1 MILSQDVAVDGWALT
16 MLKPKNVGYASTC
29 NSVGQVES
37 LKNSSVFKKILCF
50 STSLLWWSK
59 AIFSHVYCSKKFLR
73 SKLFFMA
80 NLFPKFAM
88 SYFHQQTWDKKIFI
102 GIDTEYLH
110 RLADGAWVT
119 SCSPLS
125 RVLATSHSPRYW
137 CFFFFIFCNTN
148 YFCCFLSNSIG
159 LYKHQN
165 SLTNIFSSSSS
176 GE

>member
-1 MILSQDVAVDGWALT
+1 

-29 NSVGQVES
+29 NSVGQVKS

-73 SKLFFMA
+73 SKLFSMDHF
-80 NLFPKFAM
+80 LSLQCHIFI
-88 SYFHQQTWDKKIFI
+88 SRLGTRDKIYI

-119 SCSPLS
+119 SCSLLW
-125 RVLATSHSPRYW
+125 RVLATSHSPRY
-137 CFFFFIFCNTN
+137 
-148 YFCCFLSNSIG
+148 CCFHFVQHKLFHRI
-159 LYKHQN
+159 
-165 SLTNIFSSSSS
+165 TFSVSS
-176 GE
+176 GPIRMVYI

>member
-29 NSVGQVES
+29 NSVGQVIS
-37 LKNSSVFKKILCF
+37 LKISSVFKKILCF

-88 SYFHQQTWDKKIFI
+88 SYFHQQTWDKKNIYWHWHWISTQTCGWCLGYILFTTLESAGYI
-102 GIDTEYLH
+102 TFSQVLLFSFCATQII
-110 RLADGAWVT
+110 
-119 SCSPLS
+119 SP
-125 RVLATSHSPRYW
+125 HY
-137 CFFFFIFCNTN
+137 I
-148 YFCCFLSNSIG
+148 FCCFLS
-159 LYKHQN
+159 YQN
-165 SLTNIFSSSSS
+165 DL
-176 GE
+176 

>member
-1 MILSQDVAVDGWALT
+1 MILYQDVAVDGWALT

-73 SKLFFMA
+73 SKLFFTA

-88 SYFHQQTWDKKIFI
+88 SYFHQQTWDKKIYI

-119 SCSPLS
+119 SCSLLS
-125 RVLATSHSPRYW
+125 RVLATSHSPRY
-137 CFFFFIFCNTN
+137 
-148 YFCCFLSNSIG
+148 CCSHFVQHKLFHRI
-159 LYKHQN
+159 
-165 SLTNIFSSSSS
+165 TFSVASYLIQMVYI
-176 GE
+176 

>member
-1 MILSQDVAVDGWALT
+1 MDGWALT

-88 SYFHQQTWDKKIFI
+88 SYFHQQTWDKKIYI
-102 GIDTEYLH
+102 LALTLNIYTDLRMVPGLHPVHYSRECWLHHILPGI
-110 RLADGAWVT
+110 A
-119 SCSPLS
+119 
-125 RVLATSHSPRYW
+125 VL
-137 CFFFFIFCNTN
+137 ILCNTN
-148 YFCCFLSNSIG
+148 YFTALHFLLLLILSKWFI
-159 LYKHQN
+159 YK
-165 SLTNIFSSSSS
+165 SK
-176 GE
+176 